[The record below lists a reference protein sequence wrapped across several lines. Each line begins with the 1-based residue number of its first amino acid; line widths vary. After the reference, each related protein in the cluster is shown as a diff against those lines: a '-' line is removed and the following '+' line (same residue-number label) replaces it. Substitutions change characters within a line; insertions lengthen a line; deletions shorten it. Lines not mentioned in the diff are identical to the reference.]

1 MEIVKLNRRD
11 VKKAAEVL
19 SSAFFH
25 YPSFS
30 FYFPDSE
37 RRSRYLSWYLGNVLS
52 CALHYGEAY
61 TTPDVAGV
69 VFTLPPGH
77 TKVSLWEY
85 IQNGFLMAPIF
96 LGLRNYRRS
105 MECEAF
111 IEHAHK
117 AMMGNRPHYYLWG
130 LAVEPSRAA
139 QGIGSALMQPVL
151 SKADSGKLP
160 IYLETHNEKNVRYYQ
175 RHGFELIK
183 SAKISKYGL
192 QVWCMV
198 REPSPKI

>member
-11 VKKAAEVL
+11 VRAAAEVM
-19 SSAFFH
+19 SSAFFN

-37 RRSRYLSWYLGNVLS
+37 RRSRYLPWYLGNVLN
-52 CALHYGEAY
+52 CALRYGEVY

-69 VFTLPPGH
+69 AFTLPPGH
-77 TKVSLWEY
+77 SKVSLWEY
-85 IQNGFLMAPIF
+85 VQNGFLLTPIF
-96 LGLRNYRRS
+96 LGLRNYRQS

-117 AMMGNRPHYYLWG
+117 ELMKTRPHYYLWG

-139 QGIGSALMQPVL
+139 KGIGAALMHPVL
-151 SKADSGKLP
+151 SLADTGKLP
-160 IYLETHNEKNVRYYQ
+160 IYLETHDGKNVQYYQ
-175 RHGFELIK
+175 RHGFELIQ
-183 SAKISKYGL
+183 SAKIPRYGL
-192 QVWCMV
+192 QFWCMV
-198 REPSPKI
+198 REPR